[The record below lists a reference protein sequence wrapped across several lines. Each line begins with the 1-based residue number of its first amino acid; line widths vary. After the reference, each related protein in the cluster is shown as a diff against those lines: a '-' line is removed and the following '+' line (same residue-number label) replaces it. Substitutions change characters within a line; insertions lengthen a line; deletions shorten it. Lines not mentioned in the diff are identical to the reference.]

1 MNSTTQTLFL
11 EPSLIAAAMPYGA
24 YRSLLDDLL
33 ASNKTTGSNQSEGM
47 LNYTRMNVQRMNRID
62 KHWELE
68 QHTIDLLKSIQ
79 KPMLWLVLTE
89 AWCGDAAQNLPV
101 VNKMAA
107 ESQHI
112 QMLMLL
118 RDEHPQLMDQ
128 FLTNGTRSIPKLIV
142 ANPNTLEVLAS
153 WGPRPEPAHQ
163 MVKDMKAQGI
173 SHDEYAEAVHKWYA
187 QDKGLT
193 VQKEFR
199 TLIPAWQARL
209 EP

>member
-11 EPSLIAAAMPYGA
+11 EPSLIASALPYEK
-24 YRSLLDDLL
+24 YRSHIDDLL
-33 ASNKTTGSNQSEGM
+33 RENKTTGTNQSEGM

-68 QHTIDLLKSIQ
+68 QHTIDLLKSVQ
-79 KPMLWLVLTE
+79 KPMLWLILTE

-101 VNKMAA
+101 IQKMAV

-118 RDEHPQLMDQ
+118 RDEHHQLMDQ

-142 ANPNTLEVLAS
+142 VNPNTLEVLAS

-163 MVKDMKAQGI
+163 MVKEMKAKGI

-187 QDKGLT
+187 QDKGVTL
-193 VQKEFR
+193 QAEFR
-199 TLIPAWQARL
+199 ALIPTWQAHL
-209 EP
+209 